1 MKKSYQ
7 EFSIFKIDIG
17 KINVFGQSDIMALEA
32 HLDALEGCWPK
43 VRGLIFKSDK
53 ISPRGLPI
61 FCAGADQRERADWS
75 YEKIVAHVE
84 YQRSVLHRL
93 RQSPLWIIAC
103 VNGLALGLGTELCL
117 ASDFVLASE
126 QAQFGFPEK
135 DWGIVPGAG
144 GTAWAHG
151 WAPHKDA
158 AQAMIQT
165 GERISSEKAQWLGI
179 VDVCIEGEEFD
190 FYVEKIVSWV
200 CSIEP
205 QIQIEKK
212 RNHWKNISFENWFSF
227 EHKAYCEALKTK
239 IIEKKT

>member
-7 EFSIFKIDIG
+7 ELEFFPIDIG
-17 KINVFGQSDIMALEA
+17 KINAFGQSDIMALEA
-32 HLDALEGCWPK
+32 HLNALEACWPK
-43 VRGLIFKSDK
+43 VRALVFKSDK

-75 YEKIVAHVE
+75 HEKIVAHVE
-84 YQRSVLHRL
+84 YQRGVLHRL

-190 FYVEKIVSWV
+190 FYVEKIIDWI
-200 CSIEP
+200 CSLKPE
-205 QIQIEKK
+205 IQIEKK
-212 RNHWKNISFENWFSF
+212 QNHWKNISFEKWFEF
-227 EHKAYCEALKTK
+227 EHKTYCEVLKNKPTK
-239 IIEKKT
+239 KA

>member
-7 EFSIFKIDIG
+7 ELDVFTIDIG
-17 KINVFGQSDIMALEA
+17 KINVFAQSDLIALET
-32 HLDALEGCWPK
+32 HLNSLEACWPK
-43 VRGLIFKSDK
+43 VRALVFQSEK

-75 YEKIVAHVE
+75 NEKILSHVA
-84 YQRSVLHRL
+84 YQREVLHRL
-93 RQSPLWIIAC
+93 RKSPLWIIAC

-117 ASDFVLASE
+117 ASDFVLASK

-151 WAPHKDA
+151 WASHPDA
-158 AQAMIQT
+158 AQAIIRS

-179 VDVCIEGEEFD
+179 VDVCIEPNELD
-190 FYVEKIVSWV
+190 FYIEKIMNWI
-200 CSIEP
+200 CSLEP

-212 RNHWKNISFENWFSF
+212 QADWKNISFEKWFSF
-227 EHKAYCEALKTK
+227 EQEAYGVALKNKHTK
-239 IIEKKT
+239 KS